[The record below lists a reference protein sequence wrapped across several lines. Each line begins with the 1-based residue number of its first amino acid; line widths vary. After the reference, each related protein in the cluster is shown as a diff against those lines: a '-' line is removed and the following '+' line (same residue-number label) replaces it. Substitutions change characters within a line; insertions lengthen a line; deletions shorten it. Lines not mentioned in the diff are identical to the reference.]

1 MKLIFVCRV
10 PEGWWEPLRT
20 EENKDT
26 PPPELVMYDEYMFQY
41 MGVENEDEALGRVKS
56 GESNTSNIFSGK
68 NGEIGLGEADTEAD
82 YREFTLCFPTIKFPG
97 SYGFVITF
105 WNGISE

>member
-1 MKLIFVCRV
+1 
-10 PEGWWEPLRT
+10 
-20 EENKDT
+20 
-26 PPPELVMYDEYMFQY
+26 MYDEYMFQY